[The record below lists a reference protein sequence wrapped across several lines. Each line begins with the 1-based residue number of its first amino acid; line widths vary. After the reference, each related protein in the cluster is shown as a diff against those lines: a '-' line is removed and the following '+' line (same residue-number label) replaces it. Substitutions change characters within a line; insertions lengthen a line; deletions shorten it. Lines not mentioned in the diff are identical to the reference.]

1 MLFSVLLINELI
13 AAHGRFTAPA
23 GALLVNLIL
32 SAGCYAFTFG
42 DPVHIVLLYML
53 GACWAILL
61 FFSGALMKW
70 RLT

>member
-1 MLFSVLLINELI
+1 
-13 AAHGRFTAPA
+13 
-23 GALLVNLIL
+23 LLVNLML

-53 GACWAILL
+53 GTCWAVLL
-61 FFSGALMKW
+61 FLSGALTKW